1 MCGILVVVNKTRAV
15 DVKKIEN
22 AGKLMQHR
30 GPDCFGLNIISNN
43 VVMTHNRL
51 AIIDLNNRSNQPFVK
66 NDLCLV
72 YNGEIYN
79 YKELIKEH
87 DLKTNTASDTEVLLL
102 MYEKYKEA
110 CLDYLNG
117 MFGFAVYDLKKKE
130 LFVAR
135 DRLGVKPL
143 YFSKT
148 RDGIVIAS
156 EIAPILELIDDK
168 SVDDFGIRQYRKLR
182 MTVKGDTVYKNIKFF
197 PAGHY
202 YSSGCFHKYWDIDFS
217 PKEPP
222 SDEQLKAL
230 IIDACRIRKRAD
242 VAVGSYLSGG
252 LDSTILSYILKPE
265 FTWTVGFEQLN
276 EFMWASL
283 ANRQLNSKHIQII
296 VSEEEFISTA
306 EKMIK
311 KRKEPL
317 CVPNEVLIY
326 LMTRKV
332 KTENTVVLSGEG
344 ADELFWGYD
353 RIFKWAE
360 KADQLQIEDFDKYYC
375 YGSEADDEVIDYAIS
390 GLPGYNP
397 LEKIAYF
404 FQVHHLHG
412 LLRRLDNSTMLCS
425 VEARVPFTDY
435 RLVEMMAGTS
445 FLWKMNGTV
454 KLPLK
459 RVFEDLIPK
468 SIIERNKVGFPVP
481 LDSIFRNKYKKV
493 KKPFDKWAS
502 FNIETLIKELT

>member
-182 MTVKGDTVYKNIKFF
+182 MTVKGDTVYKYQYAYRYRDKLIRDTISVSKTDSIPYPVKGDTVYINKLNWYQNLSVW
-197 PAGHY
+197 G
-202 YSSGCFHKYWDIDFS
+202 FS
-217 PKEPP
+217 
-222 SDEQLKAL
+222 
-230 IIDACRIRKRAD
+230 IILGAIII
-242 VAVGSYLSGG
+242 Y
-252 LDSTILSYILKPE
+252 IILK
-265 FTWTVGFEQLN
+265 
-276 EFMWASL
+276 
-283 ANRQLNSKHIQII
+283 
-296 VSEEEFISTA
+296 
-306 EKMIK
+306 IK
-311 KRKEPL
+311 K
-317 CVPNEVLIY
+317 I
-326 LMTRKV
+326 
-332 KTENTVVLSGEG
+332 
-344 ADELFWGYD
+344 
-353 RIFKWAE
+353 
-360 KADQLQIEDFDKYYC
+360 
-375 YGSEADDEVIDYAIS
+375 
-390 GLPGYNP
+390 
-397 LEKIAYF
+397 
-404 FQVHHLHG
+404 
-412 LLRRLDNSTMLCS
+412 
-425 VEARVPFTDY
+425 
-435 RLVEMMAGTS
+435 
-445 FLWKMNGTV
+445 
-454 KLPLK
+454 KLPL
-459 RVFEDLIPK
+459 
-468 SIIERNKVGFPVP
+468 
-481 LDSIFRNKYKKV
+481 
-493 KKPFDKWAS
+493 
-502 FNIETLIKELT
+502 